1 MSEHAE
7 VTETETAV
15 DEPVSDP
22 STATDPVAHEPAGP
36 DGPEPTTEPTTEPLP
51 TVDPTAAA
59 PMGIAVEPGVSR
71 VICPSC
77 GTVWQGNDLRPHA
90 AWFCATCDFPLFWA
104 RAGGQSGDTSTDDA
118 LARLPGTGGRSTLA
132 SLACPNCGELN
143 PPVPTADCWR
153 CGAPLTTPEPV
164 PPPPAPVVVVA
175 APIVEPPPRR
185 PIWPWVVATCVL
197 SVALIVLLILLLND

>member
-1 MSEHAE
+1 MSEQAD
-7 VTETETAV
+7 VTESETPV
-15 DEPVSDP
+15 DEPVP
-22 STATDPVAHEPAGP
+22 EPAPATEPVAQEPADP
-36 DGPEPTTEPTTEPLP
+36 DEHEPTTEPLP
-51 TVDPTAAA
+51 TVDPTRAA
-59 PMGIAVEPGVSR
+59 PMGMAVEPGVSR

-104 RAGGQSGDTSTDDA
+104 RAGGQSGETSTDDA

-153 CGAPLTTPEPV
+153 CGAPLTTPESA
-164 PPPPAPVVVVA
+164 PPPPVPIVVA
-175 APIVEPPPRR
+175 APLVEPPPPR
-185 PIWPWVVATCVL
+185 PPSWPWVVATCVL
-197 SVALIVLLILLLND
+197 SAALIVLIILLLND

>member
-1 MSEHAE
+1 M
-7 VTETETAV
+7 
-15 DEPVSDP
+15 
-22 STATDPVAHEPAGP
+22 
-36 DGPEPTTEPTTEPLP
+36 
-51 TVDPTAAA
+51 
-59 PMGIAVEPGVSR
+59 
-71 VICPSC
+71 
-77 GTVWQGNDLRPHA
+77 
-90 AWFCATCDFPLFWA
+90 FWA

-197 SVALIVLLILLLND
+197 SAALIVLLILLLND

>member
-1 MSEHAE
+1 MSEQAD
-7 VTETETAV
+7 VTESEIPV
-15 DEPVSDP
+15 DEPVPDT
-22 STATDPVAHEPAGP
+22 STAAEPAAQEP
-36 DGPEPTTEPTTEPLP
+36 ADPEGHETTTEPLP
-51 TVDPTAAA
+51 TVDPTRAA
-59 PMGIAVEPGVSR
+59 PMGMAVEPGVSR

-104 RAGGQSGDTSTDDA
+104 RAGGQSGETSTDDA

-153 CGAPLTTPEPV
+153 CGAPLTTPEPA
-164 PPPPAPVVVVA
+164 PPPPIPIVVA
-175 APIVEPPPRR
+175 APIVEPPPPRR

-197 SVALIVLLILLLND
+197 SAALIVLLILLMTD